1 MNNKMVSLVLSRK
14 QTFKWRGT
22 MDDCECRYE
31 RSTDTYLGHTNI
43 VGGVT
48 VEVRGMNLEVGFFK
62 NRR

>member
-1 MNNKMVSLVLSRK
+1 
-14 QTFKWRGT
+14 

-31 RSTDTYLGHTNI
+31 SSTDTYLGHTNI